1 MVTFI
6 IPIITYEFQKLKYV
20 FAMEE
25 MLKCMRRYN
34 HLVSNTR
41 GNARALR

>member
-6 IPIITYEFQKLKYV
+6 VIIINYEFQKLKYV

-25 MLKCMRRYN
+25 MF
-34 HLVSNTR
+34 HLI
-41 GNARALR
+41 

>member
-6 IPIITYEFQKLKYV
+6 VIIINYEFWKKIYI

-25 MLKCMRRYN
+25 ML
-34 HLVSNTR
+34 HLN
-41 GNARALR
+41 

>member
-6 IPIITYEFQKLKYV
+6 VFIINYEFQKLKYV

-25 MLKCMRRYN
+25 MLSAWEDTIIY
-34 HLVSNTR
+34 
-41 GNARALR
+41 